1 MNDEKPFVCDVP
13 NCGQSF
19 TNEDHLAVHKHK
31 HEMTLKFGPPKNDY
45 TVVADQTPTPTRFL
59 RNCEEVGLFHELASP
74 FEKLENEFKK
84 TQEDDDD
91 KKMTAD
97 FPAPSLGESS
107 SRKSQEPAV
116 VRSSLN
122 CEPVVQSNRSSL
134 GDKDGGLAVN
144 MEVAS
149 PSRAASLLL
158 SGEGR
163 SMVIEQALPSPASP
177 LLVPPPAPSSQP
189 IPPFLGSLPIILQLP
204 NGQSV
209 PVAIPV
215 SLPTASSPTL
225 TLTEGFP
232 KSNTKSQ
239 QASTTLVPNIPGI
252 PGPVSNSTGSML
264 LRGSPVPGP
273 PPAEAEAA
281 ELCAPIPGP
290 DPPAGAQ
297 YNGAVEVLSQ
307 ALEMVMARQEVKQ
320 QQLSPVLQTRLT
332 QSPSPSSQPQITV
345 ESQHSPPASIPSSG
359 SSSSGGGGGRT
370 PPASSSTRGRRRRC
384 TIEDPEERR
393 RRFLERNRAAASR
406 CRQKRKAWV
415 TDLEHRAEDMA
426 HTNGQLQNEVKVL
439 RSELSELK
447 RLLLAHKDC
456 PVTATQKE
464 AQIYLSNM
472 NGPTDGMETK
482 APDSLL
488 CTFEEQPASPGSST
502 SRESEINMAGDGVG
516 TINASSTAVQST
528 VSTNHPQ
535 SNRNLV
541 TTSAHHSIR

>member
-84 TQEDDDD
+84 AQEDDDD
-91 KKMTAD
+91 KKMAAD

-107 SRKSQEPAV
+107 SRKSHEPAV

-122 CEPVVQSNRSSL
+122 CEPVHSNRSSL
-134 GDKDGGLAVN
+134 SDKDGGLAVN
-144 MEVAS
+144 MEVVS
-149 PSRAASLLL
+149 PSRAATLLL
-158 SGEGR
+158 SGEGH

-177 LLVPPPAPSSQP
+177 LLVAQPVPSSKP
-189 IPPFLGSLPIILQLP
+189 IPPIMGSLPVILQLP

-225 TLTEGFP
+225 TLTKGFHE
-232 KSNTKSQ
+232 SNTKSQ
-239 QASTTLVPNIPGI
+239 Q
-252 PGPVSNSTGSML
+252 
-264 LRGSPVPGP
+264 
-273 PPAEAEAA
+273 A

-297 YNGAVEVLSQ
+297 HNGGVEVLSQ

-320 QQLSPVLQTRLT
+320 QQPSPVLQTRLT
-332 QSPSPSSQPQITV
+332 QSPSPLSQAQITV
-345 ESQHSPPASIPSSG
+345 ESQHSPPASTPSSG

-426 HTNGQLQNEVKVL
+426 CTNGQLQNEVKVL
-439 RSELSELK
+439 RSELSQLK

-482 APDSLL
+482 TTDSLL

-502 SRESEINMAGDGVG
+502 SRESEITMAGDSGR
-516 TINASSTAVQST
+516 TINVNSTAVQST
-528 VSTNHPQ
+528 VSANHPQ

-541 TTSAHHSIR
+541 TTSTHHSIR